1 LIVIDASVWVSDS
14 VLGDEFHVASR
25 RWLRRNL
32 RRQEIRA
39 PAIVLPEV
47 SGAVSRRTGS
57 PLQGDQTVRDLMA
70 IPRLRILDVDA
81 DLAHLAARFAADLD
95 LRGADAVYVVTA
107 VRLHCPLVTWDAEM
121 IRKTSGVIEARQP
134 ST

>member
-1 LIVIDASVWVSDS
+1 MIVIDASVWVSDS
-14 VLGDEFHVASR
+14 VLGDEFYVASR

-57 PLQGDQTVRDLMA
+57 PRQGDKTVRDLMA
-70 IPRLRILDVDA
+70 IPRLRIVDVDA
-81 DLAHLAARFAADLD
+81 DLAHQAAQIATDLS
-95 LRGADAVYVVTA
+95 LRGADAVYVA
-107 VRLHCPLVTWDAEM
+107 LAARLACPLVTWDAEM
-121 IRKTSGVIEARQP
+121 IRKTLGAIDAWQP
-134 ST
+134 SI